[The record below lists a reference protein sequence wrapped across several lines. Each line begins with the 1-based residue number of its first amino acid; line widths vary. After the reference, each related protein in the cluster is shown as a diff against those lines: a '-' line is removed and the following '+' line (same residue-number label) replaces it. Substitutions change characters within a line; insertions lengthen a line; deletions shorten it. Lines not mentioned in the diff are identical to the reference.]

1 MNTPVKPVIAPI
13 QAIEPFWERLPQM
26 LLYPLSGPAPLTI
39 FVISLC
45 FLLARLPGL
54 VGFILY
60 GLCSMAMLHY
70 AFECLI
76 NTANGF
82 DDPPEGTP
90 KVDDRLGRMQL
101 KLLLMVLLILLVSA
115 SFSLPFM
122 YFVLGTFAMA
132 LPGMV
137 MTLAVEQN
145 MWQALN
151 PVMWLK
157 IMDRIGGGYWLAAV
171 LTGVSLLASD
181 FLASMTSIFL
191 PGVLAIP
198 ISAMVGGYTIVLSYH
213 LIGYLLR
220 QYAEELGY
228 EADDAPLKLS
238 NVRSDPDQDILDEAT
253 ALQAEGAGVQA
264 KALLKNR
271 LEKRG
276 GTPAVHELY
285 RSILKAEN
293 DVTALAT
300 HAQNYVAVLL
310 AQNNPDE
317 ACKVVDECLT
327 GNAAFTLDNEE
338 TLTELATLAAKR
350 NQPALVVKLLNGF
363 HKRFPKSKTIAA
375 NYLLVADAMLVH
387 YKQPIR
393 ALDILRFLQST
404 VAPDHPARAE
414 VDRLA
419 DLAQAQV
426 QGV

>member
-1 MNTPVKPVIAPI
+1 MNTPAKPAITPI
-13 QAIEPFWERLPQM
+13 QATQPFWERMPHL

-45 FLLARLPGL
+45 FLSGRLPGL
-54 VGFILY
+54 VGLILY
-60 GLCSMAMLHY
+60 GLCSMAMLNY

-82 DDPPEGTP
+82 DEPPEGTP

-101 KLLLMVLLILLVSA
+101 KLLLMVFLILVVSA

-171 LTGVSLLASD
+171 LTGLSLLASD
-181 FLASMTSIFL
+181 FLAGMMGIFL
-191 PGVLAIP
+191 PGILAVP
-198 ISAMVGGYTIVLSYH
+198 VSAMVGGYTIVLSYH

-220 QYAEELGY
+220 QYADELGY
-228 EADDAPLKLS
+228 EADDAPVKLS

-253 ALQAEGAGVQA
+253 ALQAEGASDQA

-276 GTPAVHELY
+276 GTPAVHDLY
-285 RSILKAEN
+285 RAMLKTDN
-293 DVTALAT
+293 DVSALAA

-317 ACKVVDECLT
+317 ACKIVDECMT
-327 GNAAFTLDNEE
+327 CNAAFTLDNEE
-338 TLTELATLAAKR
+338 TLTALATLAAKR
-350 NQPALVVKLLNGF
+350 NQPALVVKSLNGF
-363 HKRFPKSKTIAA
+363 HKRFPKSKSIAA

-387 YKQPIR
+387 YKQPAR

-404 VAPDHPARAE
+404 LAPDHPTRVE
-414 VDRLA
+414 VDKLA
-419 DLAQAQV
+419 DFAQSQV